1 MKFVDDL
8 FKLYKAHL
16 TNTDE
21 AAIDVVL
28 TLFADHTREDLMR
41 FIEELSDEEMFQ
53 MVSFYVIEMVK
64 RKMSKEGLQPLNE
77 GEIPL
82 DPNLH

>member
-8 FKLYKAHL
+8 FKLYKEHL
-16 TNTDE
+16 AGTDE
-21 AAIDVVL
+21 AAIEIVL
-28 TLFADHTREDLMR
+28 TLFADHQREDLMR
-41 FIEELSDEEMFQ
+41 FISDLSDEEMFQ

-64 RKMSKEGLQPLNE
+64 RKMSQEGLERLDE
-77 GEIPL
+77 GEYPL

>member
-8 FKLYKAHL
+8 FKLYKEHL
-16 TNTDE
+16 IGTDE
-21 AAIDVVL
+21 AAIEIVL
-28 TLFADHTREDLMR
+28 TLFADHQREDLMR
-41 FIEELSDEEMFQ
+41 FISELSDEEVFQ

-64 RKMSKEGLQPLNE
+64 RKMSQEGIERLND
-77 GEIPL
+77 GEYPL

>member
-8 FKLYKAHL
+8 FKLYREQL
-16 TNTDE
+16 TGDDE
-21 AAIDVVL
+21 DAIEIVL
-28 TLFADHTREDLMR
+28 HLFADHKREDLER
-41 FIEELSDEEMFQ
+41 FISELSDEEVFQ

-64 RKMSKEGLQPLNE
+64 RKMTEEGLETFKANQ
-77 GEIPL
+77 IPH